1 MPPKSLRL
9 LPPMLLVGILA
20 ACGGGGSAAPPKTG
34 GGGSGPTLP
43 GQVTGLKALSG
54 PGQVNLTWTAATG
67 ATSYD
72 VERSASSSGT
82 FATIGSPTG
91 ASYTDSSGQAGTAY
105 FYEVAAV
112 NAAGAGAP
120 SAAVTGTPWGSQTAQ
135 ITVNVLANRHPISPL
150 VYGVNFP
157 PSTAYIQATG
167 ATFIRW
173 GGNASSSYNWKNFF
187 ADSARDWYYQDNVFA
202 ALGLNTSS
210 QGADSV
216 QFVQDVAK
224 AGADPLMTLPM
235 LGWVAKGGPQDYSF
249 SAKKYGYT
257 PCATNPYLADD
268 GDGILFAAGCP
279 GSTPQYTPA
288 SPVYVTNN
296 DPNDAN
302 VPLLDQPGSNDPAG
316 SVYRDQWV
324 AALTP
329 AFGAAPHF
337 YDLDNEPMLWS
348 STHRDVH
355 PQAPTYDEIL
365 NDFTAEA
372 AKLKGWDPNAITFGP
387 VSCCWEFYWNSAAGG
402 ADKQAHGNVDFW
414 PWWLNQVV
422 WRGEIAGEPLLNVFD
437 FHAYPEINAPPAG
450 ATAAQVDA
458 LALPSTRG
466 WWDTSYTSPGWIGSN
481 TVTSMQPLP
490 HVEARL
496 VRAEAMVNEIAPGL
510 PVSITEW
517 NFAQP
522 GEDPIAVALT
532 DAEAWGLLG
541 QYDLYAAARW
551 EAPDPQQEAP
561 SYAVLQLYRNYDGQH
576 DGFAPISVAATNNC
590 GANASDPYDCSTFAA
605 VDTDAQRLTLMVVN
619 KSPADELAAT
629 LNIQN
634 FSPAQVATYAI
645 TAADPGQIVSTP
657 AAAFNAS
664 MTFPPYSVTLVVL
677 TGQGTAPAAEW
688 SLGTSLAPT
697 ATPWMPPAVAMVSA
711 GGTAVFPVAGAGAGT
726 VNITSVTADAPL
738 EASAAVDN
746 TAPTHQTLVSITA
759 PASTPPGFYHFQA
772 TGSDS
777 SGTVTTQAGIIEVGD
792 PAATFTAAG
801 NNQTGTAGAVLTTP
815 LSVTV
820 NPGSSQ
826 ASAGGLDILFSIT
839 SSGGGSLAA
848 AGNGKL
854 LAANA
859 NGTMILMATDATGTA
874 SVALTLPA
882 TAGAVTVEAEGA
894 YAIGH
899 PIQMFQETAQ

>member
-1 MPPKSLRL
+1 MLPAKHGL
-9 LPPMLLVGILA
+9 LAPILLAGILA
-20 ACGGGGSAAPPKTG
+20 ACGGGGAAPSNPS
-34 GGGSGPTLP
+34 GGGSGPSLP
-43 GQVTGLKALSG
+43 GQVMGLQAASG
-54 PGQVNLTWTAATG
+54 LGQVSLTWTAVAG
-67 ATSYD
+67 ATSYQ
-72 VERSASSSGT
+72 VERSTSSTGSFTTIASP
-82 FATIGSPTG
+82 AG
-91 ASYTDSSGQAGTAY
+91 ASYTDTSGQAGTAY
-105 FYEVAAV
+105 FYEVAGV

-120 SAAVTGTPWGSQTAQ
+120 SAAVAGTPWGSQAAQ

-216 QFVQDVAK
+216 QFVQAAAG
-224 AGADPLMTLPM
+224 AGADPLMTLPL
-235 LGWVAKGGPQDYSF
+235 LGWVAKGGPQYYSF
-249 SAKKYGYT
+249 SASKYGYQ
-257 PCATNPYLADD
+257 PCAANPYLADD
-268 GDGILFAAGCP
+268 GDGILSAAGCP

-288 SPVYVTNN
+288 NPVYVTDN
-296 DPNDAN
+296 DPHDAN
-302 VPLLDQPGSNDPAG
+302 VPLLDQPGTNDPAG
-316 SVYRDQWV
+316 AVYREQWV

-355 PQAPTYDEIL
+355 PQAPTYDEVL
-365 NDFTAEA
+365 DDFTAEA
-372 AKLKGWDPNAITFGP
+372 AKLKGWDPAAITFGP
-387 VSCCWEFYWNSAAGG
+387 VSCCWEFYWNSAAGA

-414 PWWLNQVV
+414 PWWLNQVI
-422 WRGEIAGEPLLNVFD
+422 WQGEIAGEQWLNVFD

-450 ATAAQVDA
+450 ATGAQVDA
-458 LALPSTRG
+458 LALPATRG

-481 TVTSMQPLP
+481 TVTTMQPLP

-551 EAPDPQQEAP
+551 EAPDPQKEAP

-576 DGFAPISVAATNNC
+576 DGFAPISVAATNDC
-590 GANASDPYDCSTFAA
+590 GANASNPDDCSTFAA
-605 VDTDAQRLTLMVVN
+605 VDANAQRLTLMVVN
-619 KSPADELAAT
+619 KSPADALTAT
-629 LNIQN
+629 LHIQN
-634 FSPAQVATYAI
+634 FTPTQVAAYAV
-645 TAADPGQIVSTP
+645 TAANPGQIVATAP
-657 AAAFNAS
+657 AAYNAS
-664 MTFPPYSVTLVVL
+664 MTFPPYSVTLLVL

-688 SLGTSLAPT
+688 SLDPSAAPA
-697 ATPWMPPAVAMVSA
+697 ATPWMPPPVTMVSA
-711 GGTAVFPVAGAGAGT
+711 GGTADFTLATAGGGT
-726 VNITSVTADAPL
+726 VAISGVTADPPL
-738 EASAAVDN
+738 TATVAQSQ
-746 TAPTHQTLVSITA
+746 TAPTPTTLINIAA
-759 PASTPPGFYHFQA
+759 PAGATPGFYHFQVTA
-772 TGSDS
+772 KDS
-777 SGTVTTQAGIIEVGD
+777 GGTVTTQDGTIEVGL
-792 PAATFTAAG
+792 PAATLTATG
-801 NNQTGTAGAVLTTP
+801 NNQTGAAGAALAAP
-815 LSVTV
+815 LAVTV
-820 NPGSSQ
+820 NPGPSG

-839 SSGGGSLAA
+839 SASGGRLAP
-848 AGNGKL
+848 AGGATAV
-854 LAANA
+854 AANA
-859 NGTMILMATDATGTA
+859 AGTMILMATDATGTA
-874 SVALTLPA
+874 SVILTLPPS
-882 TAGAVTVEAEGA
+882 AGAVAVQAEGA

-899 PIQMFQETAQ
+899 PVQVFQETAQ